1 MWLVLATACW
11 PLAEIGRYSMKCAMA
26 LHDPCGASDVL
37 YLDEQPRKQRIPLV
51 GLYVPLC
58 GKHVVA
64 FDNRTAPFAWQTIE
78 QLERWARDA
87 AERAKRQEAR
97 TA

>member
-1 MWLVLATACW
+1 MT
-11 PLAEIGRYSMKCAMA
+11 CAMH
-26 LHDPCGASDVL
+26 LHDPCGPSVPGEQ
-37 YLDEQPRKQRIPLV
+37 DEQPRMEWLPLIRAS
-51 GLYVPLC
+51 VPLC

-97 TA
+97 AT